1 MASNPN
7 RTDSAES
14 REASPEE
21 PAPDGAS
28 KSSSEKA
35 KQPSKLKHIW
45 TKTGLDKGTCL
56 IMAKGGIPPVVAL
69 AICQADAVAN
79 HFGTLGYL
87 VAIVSVLGFCIMPRA
102 KFVQTLFLNIL
113 SICLSTAVQL
123 LAIYC
128 AVMARQH
135 TGTTS
140 GPSSVGVPTPG
151 TSTAAYN
158 SSASAVS
165 AIWLFAQIYMITT
178 LRAKLPQFQFPAII
192 YCIFVFTATTFAP
205 TFSNMAAG
213 MNFARKLFEAFLA
226 GLAIAAVVSFLIV
239 PMNSR
244 QVVFKEMTG
253 YFQTLRKVWK
263 VEVAYL
269 QNLEDSEAFTEAAST
284 GKKGKKA
291 ETPQAAA
298 VKKAV
303 ASIGELSGKLNG
315 DLPFA
320 KREVAFGN
328 LGPDEIQELS
338 RLIRGVMLPTVGL
351 SSVIDIFERLGELDY
366 WNRKA
371 ETAAGDADPQEK
383 QKRAIHEWNDIMKA
397 VHEPFSSITQVLDEG
412 ILHAMLCLKLQK
424 PAKQKEGNN
433 VQDGFG
439 AGADDV
445 EARGEDSQPGGKGF
459 AEYLDR
465 KSQEFYHGKEM
476 VLQTWCERKGIRLA
490 PDFFDHPAD
499 ALYSTAS
506 MERVMTEG
514 THARNQRQL
523 YLLLY
528 MEFLFYS
535 ISQSVLALVRFADAK
550 VADGTMSKTRLIVP
564 GLIRMKKWIKSMY
577 KVEDTSDG
585 DDRVMSDVDGA
596 GNTLYLGEAYRI
608 RKDPEHLPPANVFEK
623 LGNGV
628 RAIPRFLRSNESV
641 FGFRAACATMSIGI
655 IAFLADT
662 QRFFIQQRLLWSLFM
677 VAISMNVTAG
687 FSIFSFALRLVGTV
701 VAMVFAFFIYYIPN
715 RNVVGILVL
724 LWLFAG
730 VGFYFVVKYP
740 RFIIAALIG
749 VVTTTLIIGYELEVR
764 KIGTAAAT
772 SNGQGYLPV
781 YLFGPYRLATV
792 AGGLAVAFFWTIFP
806 YPVSENSELRRN
818 LGASLYLLANYYSI
832 VHETVHGRIR
842 GDEGNMLLKTSPG
855 RRLEKARIKVFTK
868 QTMLLNG
875 LRQASAMS
883 RWQVQIGGR
892 FPKETYDALIQCI
905 QNVHNYMSLIAFA
918 SATFANPK
926 DESESAW
933 LSNFRRLISSAN
945 FTSHEITS
953 LLSLLSHSIGSG
965 QPLPP
970 YLKAPQP
977 FQLSARLEAMDKDIL
992 SVRHYAEPGHVKS
1005 LVGELDFSFHIV
1017 STASSS
1023 NASSETLLSNGGDR
1037 EKND

>member
-1 MASNPN
+1 
-7 RTDSAES
+7 
-14 REASPEE
+14 
-21 PAPDGAS
+21 
-28 KSSSEKA
+28 
-35 KQPSKLKHIW
+35 
-45 TKTGLDKGTCL
+45 
-56 IMAKGGIPPVVAL
+56 
-69 AICQADAVAN
+69 
-79 HFGTLGYL
+79 
-87 VAIVSVLGFCIMPRA
+87 MPRA
-102 KFVQTLFLNIL
+102 KFVQTLLLNIL

-123 LAIYC
+123 LVVYC

-135 TGTTS
+135 TEASS

-165 AIWLFAQIYMITT
+165 AIWLFAQIYMVTT
-178 LRAKLPQFQFPAII
+178 LRAKLPQLQFPAII
-192 YCIFVFTATTFAP
+192 YCIFVFTATTYAP
-205 TFSNMAAG
+205 TFPNMAAG
-213 MNFARKLFEAFLA
+213 INFARNLFEAFLA

-244 QVVFKEMTG
+244 QVVFREMTG
-253 YFQTLRKVWK
+253 YLQTLRKVWK

-269 QNLEDSEAFTEAAST
+269 QSLEGLEAFTEAAST
-284 GKKGKKA
+284 GKKGKRT

-303 ASIGELSGKLNG
+303 AGIGELSGKLNG

-328 LGPDEIQELS
+328 LGPDGIQELS
-338 RLIRGVMLPTVGL
+338 RLIRRVMLPTVGL

-371 ETAAGDADPQEK
+371 ETAVGDADPQEK
-383 QKRAIHEWNDIMKA
+383 QKRAIQEWNDIMKA

-424 PAKQKEGNN
+424 LPKKKNGSSDNN
-433 VQDGFG
+433 GFG
-439 AGADDV
+439 AGADDI
-445 EARGEDSQPGGKGF
+445 EARGEDAQPGGKGF
-459 AEYLDR
+459 AEFLDR

-528 MEFLFYS
+528 VSFFFRSFLSEGLMFGAEIVLAHVLVVRSLHMITNIDNTGLQMEFLFYS

-564 GLIRMKKWIKSMY
+564 GLIRMKKWMKSTY

-585 DDRVMSDVDGA
+585 DDRVMADVDGA

-608 RKDPEHLPPANVFEK
+608 RKDPEHLPATNVFEK
-623 LGNGV
+623 FGNGV
-628 RAIPRFLRSNESV
+628 RTIPRFLRSNESV

-687 FSIFSFALRLVGTV
+687 FSIFSFALRLLGTV
-701 VAMVFAFFIYYIPN
+701 VAMLFAFLIYYIPN
-715 RNVVGILVL
+715 RNIAGILVL

-781 YLFGPYRLATV
+781 YLFGPYRLAAV

-832 VHETVHGRIR
+832 VHETVQGRIR
-842 GDEGNMLLKTSPG
+842 GDEGDMLLKTSPG

-868 QTMLLNG
+868 QTMLLSG

-883 RWQVQIGGR
+883 KWQLQIGGR

-905 QNVHNYMSLIAFA
+905 Q
-918 SATFANPK
+918 K
-926 DESESAW
+926 
-933 LSNFRRLISSAN
+933 
-945 FTSHEITS
+945 
-953 LLSLLSHSIGSG
+953 
-965 QPLPP
+965 
-970 YLKAPQP
+970 
-977 FQLSARLEAMDKDIL
+977 
-992 SVRHYAEPGHVKS
+992 
-1005 LVGELDFSFHIV
+1005 
-1017 STASSS
+1017 
-1023 NASSETLLSNGGDR
+1023 
-1037 EKND
+1037 